1 MIIFSFLFA
10 VAAEAEEKKPDRP
23 PSKTNAIYPVLNKY
37 SEKTASV
44 KELTTSKIR

>member
-1 MIIFSFLFA
+1 MLFVTS
-10 VAAEAEEKKPDRP
+10 VAAEVEEKKPERP
-23 PSKTNAIYPVLNKY
+23 PSKTNSIYPVLNKY